1 MGELEIPFNTDLNN
15 VFASIIIIIFSYFV
29 NLNLNY
35 KFVSLQP
42 SPVAILD
49 QIFAKFSLRSN
60 CGLIFVVL
68 CLGSGSGLV
77 GC

>member
-29 NLNLNY
+29 DLNLNY

-42 SPVAILD
+42 SPGVILD

>member
-15 VFASIIIIIFSYFV
+15 VFASLIIIFSYFV

-42 SPVAILD
+42 SPVVILD

>member
-1 MGELEIPFNTDLNN
+1 MGELGIHFNTDLNN
-15 VFASIIIIIFSYFV
+15 VFASLIIIFSYFV

-42 SPVAILD
+42 SPVVILD